1 MNREEKIRQQKRE
14 WYHRN
19 RDKVLEQQKNS
30 ISKKEL
36 QKEWYANN
44 KEECIERAKQWNSEN
59 LGARKLIT
67 NRYLKRKGQL
77 CQWSSN
83 VKR

>member
-1 MNREEKIRQQKRE
+1 MTPDERRKQQKRE

-30 ISKKEL
+30 IGKKEL

>member
-1 MNREEKIRQQKRE
+1 MNREEKIR
-14 WYHRN
+14 
-19 RDKVLEQQKNS
+19 QQKNS

-59 LGARKLIT
+59 LGARKLII
-67 NRYLKRKGQL
+67 NRYQQRKDQIWP
-77 CQWSSN
+77 WSSN
-83 VKR
+83 MKK

>member
-19 RDKVLEQQKNS
+19 RDTVLEQQKNS
-30 ISKKEL
+30 VNKKVS
-36 QKEWYANN
+36 QKAWYTNN

-59 LGARKLIT
+59 LGARKLII
-67 NRYLKRKGQL
+67 NRYHQ
-77 CQWSSN
+77 
-83 VKR
+83 